1 MNMVSTERTG
11 KDGKM
16 QLSEQLRS
24 NLIGLGI
31 TAARVPVLREES
43 LSVFEA
49 VKAAWPESPASVVG
63 TAIVYLRGDGDLDKA
78 CRYLADEGVGVDS
91 GPVLARAFLAAY
103 LCSAKRIREAE
114 QMARSVLAE
123 GGDEEAVAL
132 ARSLLDNEIRAG

>member
-1 MNMVSTERTG
+1 M
-11 KDGKM
+11 
-16 QLSEQLRS
+16 
-24 NLIGLGI
+24 GLGI
-31 TAARVPVLREES
+31 TAARVPALREES

-49 VKAAWPESPASVVG
+49 VKVAWPESPAWMVG
-63 TAIVYLRGDGDLDKA
+63 TAIVHLAGDGDLDKA

-123 GGDEEAVAL
+123 GGDEEAVTL
-132 ARSLLDNEIRAG
+132 AQSLLDNELGAG